1 MARRDKRDTRKKT
14 FLLAVAAA
22 ALILVPSAT
31 SQAGPPYQDPSGDGG
46 SAGDVTGVTVIGD
59 KTSGQLI
66 FRVSGTNL
74 STAPNMLTELFI
86 DSDANPDTG
95 NLNWDGADY
104 VLAVDNSTFDFE
116 HWNGSDWVETPYST
130 VRVCCVG
137 GGSSVMFSVNKS
149 ELGNTSEFNLLVRSR
164 NSDTSTNDDAPDD
177 GMYNYS
183 LAAGGPDIQGVMV
196 MTTPSFGPRA
206 GKRFVVSPVGLKL
219 PPDGAI
225 ISIAPPPDSY
235 ACHVSLNGRSLTGSG
250 TGGCTIAIPKKKARG
265 KTLTVQL
272 TVNYEGAAKVVSL
285 KFRIG

>member
-1 MARRDKRDTRKKT
+1 MNTAKRT
-14 FLLAVAAA
+14 FLAVAVA
-22 ALILVPSAT
+22 ALVLVPSAT
-31 SQAGPPYQDPSGDGG
+31 SQTGPPYQDASGDSA

-74 STAPNMLTELFI
+74 STAPNMLTALFI

-104 VLAVDNSTFDFE
+104 LLAVDNSSFDFE
-116 HWNGSDWVETPYST
+116 HWSGSDWTETPYST

-149 ELGNTSEFNLLVRSR
+149 ELGNTSEFNFLVRSR
-164 NSDTSTNDDAPDD
+164 NMDTSTNDDAPDD

-196 MTTPSFGPRA
+196 LTTPSFGPRA
-206 GKRFVVSPVGLKL
+206 GKRFVVKTAGLKL
-219 PPDGAI
+219 PPNGAVVPV
-225 ISIAPPPDSY
+225 APQPESY
-235 ACHVSLNGRSLTGSG
+235 SCRASLNGRSLTASG

-265 KTLTVQL
+265 KTLTVEL
-272 TVNYEGAAKVVSL
+272 TVNYEGAAKVMPL